1 MNKTQEANGL
11 WAIDTDADHILHRIG
26 SDDYSEIRRAM
37 VKAPDEWEEVAVADI
52 PPYPK
57 AQYDAEVERLI
68 AERYSHGKEIEINR
82 EHDTKPERFAEYMA
96 YVEECKVR
104 AKVNLTEI
112 PEDEAKAEMERRER
126 EAAKRDKENNEN
138 CDG

>member
-1 MNKTQEANGL
+1 MNKTQKSNGF
-11 WAIDTDADHILHRIG
+11 WALDTDQEHILHRTG
-26 SDDYSEIRRAM
+26 SDDYSEIRHTM
-37 VKAPDEWEEVAVADI
+37 VKDPDNWEEIAVADI
-52 PPYPK
+52 PPYTK

-112 PEDEAKAEMERRER
+112 PEDEAKAEIERREKGK
-126 EAAKRDKENNEN
+126 ASNE
-138 CDG
+138 